1 MKAMITSTHLE
12 SQKRRINKKFLGFL
26 KRTFKDLVEIG
37 DELTLLKQEMNP
49 TEFREYLGEEFGGS
63 KYLAQTAIAISSW
76 FNGLSERLKTHILN
90 AKSIKTLSNWSLA
103 ALRELPKVGEETVR
117 SLLKFGAVSVK
128 KIRAAAGAS
137 STKTLKPTPGAEVL
151 ETSLQEAWEKLHI
164 LEVELDSA
172 DSDPA
177 SKETARLA
185 IEVANKDFARIAGKL
200 GISVGEALRRVKGG
214 AVITEEEINQRIKTA
229 IAQKRAEVEEALTQ
243 TKAQADREI
252 RLMQERYA
260 EENERLKTQLQQ
272 AQELLREKDLYK
284 QRVAQLERELQKAQQ
299 VEDVVQER
307 IAPVLEEL
315 NELKQERDRLLLQL
329 EAKNQPAPQTISEEE
344 WIKLKNRGVSAGL
357 TSKEFN
363 QLVLSPYG
371 HERGRDL
378 LASQL
383 EEAWGRLE
391 AYIEKEKKLLPSA
404 PPKKGMTLINS
415 RKEAEAYGQ
424 KMYGPGSERAAVV
437 AEVQT
442 LKVYQPENHQL
453 LTFWQAEAAKY
464 NLKLR
469 DLVAEPFSFCICSQD
484 QQKILAKISLGIA
497 TKEPQFQ
504 QVIDGQMGR
513 VMPISSLSELLASLE
528 ESQYQQVEIF

>member
-1 MKAMITSTHLE
+1 M
-12 SQKRRINKKFLGFL
+12 
-26 KRTFKDLVEIG
+26 
-37 DELTLLKQEMNP
+37 
-49 TEFREYLGEEFGGS
+49 
-63 KYLAQTAIAISSW
+63 
-76 FNGLSERLKTHILN
+76 
-90 AKSIKTLSNWSLA
+90 
-103 ALRELPKVGEETVR
+103 
-117 SLLKFGAVSVK
+117 
-128 KIRAAAGAS
+128 
-137 STKTLKPTPGAEVL
+137 
-151 ETSLQEAWEKLHI
+151 
-164 LEVELDSA
+164 
-172 DSDPA
+172 
-177 SKETARLA
+177 
-185 IEVANKDFARIAGKL
+185 
-200 GISVGEALRRVKGG
+200 
-214 AVITEEEINQRIKTA
+214 A

-260 EENERLKTQLQQ
+260 QENERLKSQLQQ

-284 QRVAQLERELQKAQQ
+284 QRVAELERELQKAQQ

-307 IAPVLEEL
+307 IAPVLEQL

-329 EAKNQPAPQTISEEE
+329 EEKNQPAPQTISEEE

-371 HERGRDL
+371 HERGSKL

-383 EEAWGRLE
+383 QEAWGRLE
-391 AYIEKEKKLLPSA
+391 AYIEQEKKLLPST
-404 PPKKGMTLINS
+404 PPKKGMTFNS
-415 RKEAEAYGQ
+415 KKDAEAYG
-424 KMYGPGSERAAVV
+424 KKTYGPGSERAAQV
-437 AEVQT
+437 AEVQA

-453 LTFWQAEAAKY
+453 LVHWQAEAAKY
-464 NLKLR
+464 KLKLR

-513 VMPISSLSELLASLE
+513 VMPISSLPELLASLE